1 MLASEL
7 IDPSILPLH
16 PDQTAEEAIESLQE
30 QALLHGV
37 VLDGEHVI
45 GIVSENWLLDA
56 NPSDTLKQLTA
67 GFPESPILKI
77 NQSELEAMRVMSEQ
91 QIDVLPLVDEDN
103 ICVGII
109 SLRRTFIR
117 LGRKIAPP
125 VAGGILVLRV
135 HPLNYQLSQIA
146 QIVESGDALVHAM
159 YVENLSDDQNML
171 VTLFT
176 NKEDLDGIVQ
186 TFRRYEYDVVGTFY
200 QSVDEVRLKERYDG
214 LMRYLNT

>member
-16 PDQTAEEAIESLQE
+16 PDQTVEEALESLHD
-30 QALLHGV
+30 QALLHGI
-37 VLDGEHVI
+37 VLDCDRVL
-45 GIVSENWLLDA
+45 GIVSEDWLLDA
-56 NPSDTLKQLTA
+56 NSKETLKQLSA
-67 GFPESPILKI
+67 GFPESTVLKI

-91 QIDVLPLVDEDN
+91 QIDVLPLVDEN
-103 ICVGII
+103 EACVGII

-117 LGRKIAPP
+117 LGQKIAPP
-125 VAGGILVLRV
+125 IAGGILVLRV
-135 HPLNYQLSQIA
+135 HPLNYQLSQMA
-146 QIVESGDALVHAM
+146 QIVESGDALVHAL
-159 YVENLSDDQNML
+159 YVEHLNNDQHML

-200 QSVDEVRLKERYDG
+200 QSVDEVRLKQRYDS